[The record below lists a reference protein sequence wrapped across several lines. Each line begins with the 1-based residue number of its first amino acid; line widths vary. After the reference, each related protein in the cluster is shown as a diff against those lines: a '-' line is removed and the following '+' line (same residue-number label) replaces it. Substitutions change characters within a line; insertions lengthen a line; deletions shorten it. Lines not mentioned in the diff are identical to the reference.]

1 MLPIILYETC
11 AATTKVC
18 HSANTN
24 VRVAPK
30 QHRRPSFFL
39 EIIVQIR
46 ISKRL
51 SIYSLSPQPCSVR
64 NIDRLNIDRM
74 PGGNTQ
80 FELRKPREVNISVWA
95 YSPDKSLMVGPLT
108 EENNTA
114 MLPDVIGSF
123 DIQME
128 IPAQ

>member
-1 MLPIILYETC
+1 MLL
-11 AATTKVC
+11 
-18 HSANTN
+18 
-24 VRVAPK
+24 
-30 QHRRPSFFL
+30 
-39 EIIVQIR
+39 
-46 ISKRL
+46 
-51 SIYSLSPQPCSVR
+51 SLSNKNLEQDRFVNCDLSLPYPCSVR

-74 PGGNTQ
+74 PGGNAQ

-95 YSPDKSLMVGPLT
+95 YSPDKSVMVGPLT

>member
-1 MLPIILYETC
+1 M
-11 AATTKVC
+11 TKVC
-18 HSANTN
+18 HSANAN
-24 VRVAPK
+24 VRVALK

-39 EIIVQIR
+39 ETIVQIR
-46 ISKRL
+46 TSKRL
-51 SIYSLSPQPCSVR
+51 SLSVYFLSPHPCSVR

-74 PGGNTQ
+74 PGGNAQ

-95 YSPDKSLMVGPLT
+95 YSPDKSLTVGPLT